1 MAATVKVTPHR
12 CNLIPSC
19 PDPDSESPQQWQHC
33 CDGGRPY
40 CRSLLLYRRNN
51 RLKIFLFIFFRESE
65 RGEAARIE
73 NGPFGISY
81 PGLAGLSKRTSQMW
95 F

>member
-12 CNLIPSC
+12 CNLIPSR
-19 PDPDSESPQQWQHC
+19 PDPDSDC